1 MNRGPIVIPMGLFR
15 RRARKPTG
23 ASFDTGNPGDD
34 QLLAL
39 LADTPGGLTAPRDWI
54 HYVYCSSA
62 DGAASMEARALE
74 HGWTVRRVHEGEG
87 IVASRQDL
95 AVTPASVVE
104 VRRFFEGL
112 ATSVEGGEYDGW
124 EASAG

>member
-1 MNRGPIVIPMGLFR
+1 MGWFR
-15 RRARKPTG
+15 RRGPKRTG
-23 ASFDTGNPGDD
+23 ASFDTGNSDD
-34 QLLAL
+34 DRLLAL
-39 LADTPGGLTAPRDWI
+39 LADTPGGLAAPRDWI
-54 HYVYCSSA
+54 HYLYCSTA

-74 HGWTVRRVHEGEG
+74 HGWTVRRVREGEG

-95 AVTPASVVE
+95 ALTPTSVVE

-112 ATSVEGGEYDGW
+112 TASVEGGEYDGW